1 MPSPD
6 VDYSLYLA
14 TDRALLDGRP
24 LCAAVQEA
32 VANGVTVVQLRE
44 KDCPG
49 GVFFETAR
57 AVHAVTER
65 LGVPLII
72 NDRVDVMLAVG
83 AEGVHIGRA
92 DLPLDRV
99 RTLAPGAILG
109 YSVNRPE
116 HLAFAERV
124 GADYVGVG
132 PVYATATKR
141 NTGPVLG
148 LAGLREIVLGA
159 RVPCVG
165 IGGITAANAADAIR
179 AGAAGVCVISAIMG
193 QADIGGAARGL
204 AKAVG
209 EAKAD
214 P

>member
-1 MPSPD
+1 MPRPH
-6 VDYSLYLA
+6 VDFSLYVA
-14 TDRALLDGRP
+14 TDRSLLGGRS
-24 LCAAVQEA
+24 LCAAVEEA

-57 AVHAVTER
+57 AVHVVTQR
-65 LGVPLII
+65 AGVPLII

-83 AEGVHIGRA
+83 AEGVHIGRG

-99 RTLAPGAILG
+99 RAIAPEAILG

-116 HLAFAERV
+116 HLAYAERN

-141 NTGPVLG
+141 DTGPVLG
-148 LAGLREIVLGA
+148 LAGLREIVAGA
-159 RVPCVG
+159 RLPCVG

-179 AGAAGVCVISAIMG
+179 AGAAGVCVISAVMG
-193 QADIGGAARGL
+193 QRCIGAAAREL
-204 AKAVG
+204 AAAV
-209 EAKAD
+209 AAARVA